1 LIHLFTYAI
10 MMLWFGLCYLPG
22 RTYRN
27 LGIALILMG
36 IILELIQNEIG
47 HRSMSY
53 LDMLANCL
61 GVSLGWLLA
70 RTRLSLALI
79 HMESRSGIRSTG

>member
-1 LIHLFTYAI
+1 

-27 LGIALILMG
+27 IGIGLIVMG
-36 IILELIQNEIG
+36 IVLEFIQNEIG
-47 HRSMSY
+47 DRSMSY
-53 LDMLANCL
+53 LDMLANGL

-79 HMESRSGIRSTG
+79 HVENRLGIGPMG